1 MKYELDLKDTKKV
14 EDKTLYRIVALKN
27 FSDIKKAIKVGI

>member
-14 EDKTLYRIVALKN
+14 EGKTLYRIVALKKN
-27 FSDIKKAIKVGI
+27 FRYKKRR